1 MPVARAPKKGRDF
14 QVIRTEQDWAELFH
28 GTDAPPPAINFD
40 EEMAVLLRAGLA
52 GDASVRLVIAAV
64 ENTAEALLIECR
76 SEQPGPDAGPAAAL
90 ATAGQ
95 AVVVPISNLPIRVVV
110 R

>member
-40 EEMAVLLRAGLA
+40 EEMAVLLRAGLP
-52 GDASVRLVIAAV
+52 GDSSLRLVIAAV

-95 AVVVPISNLPIRVVV
+95 AVVVPISDLPIRVVV